1 MTIVTIIFAF
11 DCFQRDRNK
20 LSHKHTKKILW
31 TPKLTN
37 VSILP
42 KPPTNQP
49 VTRQTAQAPG
59 KENMLFFWASLNF
72 PAYKT
77 QPHGAHPTHGA
88 ITAPVSHLKPI
99 VTSRRPRKLRS
110 GPAACIQGPR
120 GLTHRHSHT
129 NKLFLR
135 VPSYR
140 QHPKKAL
147 EGRGSEIGHSLR
159 NHIPRALSTWP
170 TAQNKRLYSVFVPD
184 GRLSVCLSSE
194 AWEPRG

>member
-1 MTIVTIIFAF
+1 MNTSCGHHRHRPFCLLLFPEKQKQALT
-11 DCFQRDRNK
+11 QT
-20 LSHKHTKKILW
+20 HQKILW

-49 VTRQTAQAPG
+49 VTRQIAQAPG

-88 ITAPVSHLKPI
+88 IKTPVSHLKPI
-99 VTSRRPRKLRS
+99 VTSHRPRKLRS
-110 GPAACIQGPR
+110 GPSARIRGPR
-120 GLTHRHSHT
+120 GLIHQHSHT

-135 VPSYR
+135 VPSY
-140 QHPKKAL
+140 
-147 EGRGSEIGHSLR
+147 
-159 NHIPRALSTWP
+159 
-170 TAQNKRLYSVFVPD
+170 
-184 GRLSVCLSSE
+184 
-194 AWEPRG
+194 